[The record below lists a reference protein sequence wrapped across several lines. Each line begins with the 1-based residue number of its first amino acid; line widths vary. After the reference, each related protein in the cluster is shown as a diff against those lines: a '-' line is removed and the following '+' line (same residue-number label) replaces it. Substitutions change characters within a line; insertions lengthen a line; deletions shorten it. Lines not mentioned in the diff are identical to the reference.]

1 MLPPPSPC
9 PPASPPPHHQE
20 SVVSAWVD
28 QGTMSQVQQNKLVFI
43 ETQDFVETTVALE
56 NYIKV
61 KDQLLLQLH
70 SHSNFV
76 SDTIDPRLMNYI
88 L

>member
-1 MLPPPSPC
+1 M
-9 PPASPPPHHQE
+9 
-20 SVVSAWVD
+20 SAWVD

-76 SDTIDPRLMNYI
+76 SDAIDPRLMNYI